1 MILPERRK
9 RKRNLNVLKST
20 GQIRKYYHQF
30 FSNNVLYIWLF
41 IVERILLPPQHA
53 NGDTVLIKHLT
64 NDIYNDNHFFST
76 YCHSRWTLYF
86 RRIKSSL
93 HLLDLTDLG
102 GTQQEEVRWSQN
114 SYFPGSRSAWSLLVV
129 EGVGSWQWTHC
140 PPTPTPPAII
150 PNMSLLIVVEMCK
163 MTGKPVY
170 SLRAGPTRPGDRSR
184 PCDRSQCQL
193 LVTINRP
200 PSYHYTDTDSYYNLS
215 LHSHLLV

>member
-114 SYFPGSRSAWSLLVV
+114 TLIFAGSGRGPKLAMNTL
-129 EGVGSWQWTHC
+129 
-140 PPTPTPPAII
+140 PPTPPP
-150 PNMSLLIVVEMCK
+150 
-163 MTGKPVY
+163 
-170 SLRAGPTRPGDRSR
+170 
-184 PCDRSQCQL
+184 
-193 LVTINRP
+193 P
-200 PSYHYTDTDSYYNLS
+200 PLS
-215 LHSHLLV
+215 PICHF